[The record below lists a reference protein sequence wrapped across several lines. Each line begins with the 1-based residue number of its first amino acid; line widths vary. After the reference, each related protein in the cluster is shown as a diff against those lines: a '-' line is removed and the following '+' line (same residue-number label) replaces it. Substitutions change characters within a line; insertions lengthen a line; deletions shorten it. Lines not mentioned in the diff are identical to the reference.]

1 MAYNNNRNK
10 RNKERIYN
18 ALENVKPDKRRE
30 YTSQDIKVT
39 TEPFENK
46 GQKVYKTTTT
56 AERVSN
62 QWDVKIAI
70 DQELAKNG
78 IINL

>member
-18 ALENVKPDKRRE
+18 ALENVKPDQKT
-30 YTSQDIKVT
+30 YKSVQIQTIQ
-39 TEPFENK
+39 EPFRVH
-46 GQKVYKTTTT
+46 GQKVYSFNTLDS
-56 AERVSN
+56 RIRN
-62 QWDVKIAI
+62 QWEFKRMNDSI
-70 DQELAKNG
+70 LADNG